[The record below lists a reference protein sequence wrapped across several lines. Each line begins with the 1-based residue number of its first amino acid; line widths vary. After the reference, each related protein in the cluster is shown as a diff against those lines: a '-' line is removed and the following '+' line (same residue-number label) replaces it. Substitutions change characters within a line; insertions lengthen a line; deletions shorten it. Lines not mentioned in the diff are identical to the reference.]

1 MSDVY
6 FESESESKF
15 ESESE
20 AGSKSESKSG
30 PEGMDERIR
39 GMKPSSSFKNFV
51 DLVEILRN
59 RCPWDREQ
67 THESLKDHL
76 IEEAYEAVDAI
87 ENEDPGEL
95 SKELG
100 DLLLQV
106 VFHSKMAQE
115 EDHFTIEDVV
125 YIISEKLI
133 RRHPHIFA
141 DVEADNVEDVARN
154 WESIKMGEGRTSV
167 LDGLPVQLPA
177 LIRAHRMQEKASN
190 VGFDW
195 GHWKPAFEKV
205 KEEMDELESAL
216 DHGFDGTELSAKVRE
231 EFGDLLFS
239 LVNISRLMGFQSEEL
254 LRQAGKKFERRFR
267 SVELE
272 LQAAG
277 KKIVETSLQEMD
289 EIWKRIKQ
297 LESPN
302 S

>member
-1 MSDVY
+1 
-6 FESESESKF
+6 
-15 ESESE
+15 
-20 AGSKSESKSG
+20 
-30 PEGMDERIR
+30 MDEKIGR
-39 GMKPSSSFKNFV
+39 MKPSSSFKDFV

-87 ENEDPGEL
+87 ENQDQAEL
-95 SKELG
+95 SRELG

-106 VFHSKMAQE
+106 VFHSRMAQE
-115 EDHFTIEDVV
+115 QHHFTIEDVV
-125 YIISEKLI
+125 YRISEKLI

-141 DVEADNVEDVARN
+141 NTEVENVADVARN

-195 GHWKPAFEKV
+195 GNWKPAFEKV
-205 KEEMDELESAL
+205 KEEIDELENAL
-216 DHGFDGTELSAKVRE
+216 DHGFDGNELSAKIRE

-239 LVNISRLMGFQSEEL
+239 LVNVSRLMGFQSEAL
-254 LRQAGKKFERRFR
+254 LREAGRKFEKRFR
-267 SVELE
+267 TIELE
-272 LQAAG
+272 LRESG
-277 KKIVETSLQEMD
+277 KKINDASLEEMD
-289 EIWKRIKQ
+289 QIWNRIKRS
-297 LESPN
+297 ESRD

>member
-1 MSDVY
+1 MSEVNV
-6 FESESESKF
+6 ESESE
-15 ESESE
+15 
-20 AGSKSESKSG
+20 
-30 PEGMDERIR
+30 GMDEKIGR
-39 GMKPSSSFKNFV
+39 MKPSSSFKDFV

-87 ENEDPGEL
+87 ENQDQAEL
-95 SKELG
+95 SRELG

-106 VFHSKMAQE
+106 VFHSRMAQE
-115 EDHFTIEDVV
+115 QHHFTIEDVV
-125 YIISEKLI
+125 YRISEKLI

-141 DVEADNVEDVARN
+141 NTEVENVADVARN

-195 GHWKPAFEKV
+195 GHWKPAFEKL
-205 KEEMDELESAL
+205 KEEIDELENAL
-216 DHGFDGTELSAKVRE
+216 DHGFDGNELSSKIRE

-239 LVNISRLMGFQSEEL
+239 LVNVSRLMGFQSEEL
-254 LRQAGKKFERRFR
+254 LREAGRKFEKRFR
-267 SVELE
+267 SIELE
-272 LQAAG
+272 LREAG
-277 KKIVETSLQEMD
+277 KKINDTSLEEMD
-289 EIWKRIKQ
+289 EIWNRIKRS
-297 LESPN
+297 ESRD

>member
-1 MSDVY
+1 MSEVNV
-6 FESESESKF
+6 ESESE
-15 ESESE
+15 
-20 AGSKSESKSG
+20 
-30 PEGMDERIR
+30 GMDEKIGR
-39 GMKPSSSFKNFV
+39 MKPSSSFKDFV

-87 ENEDPGEL
+87 ENQDQAEL
-95 SKELG
+95 SRELG

-106 VFHSKMAQE
+106 VFHSRMAQE
-115 EDHFTIEDVV
+115 QHHFTIEDVV
-125 YIISEKLI
+125 YRISEKLI

-141 DVEADNVEDVARN
+141 NTEVENVADVARN

-195 GHWKPAFEKV
+195 GNWKPAFEKV
-205 KEEMDELESAL
+205 KEEIDELENAL
-216 DHGFDGTELSAKVRE
+216 DHGFDGNELSAKIRE

-239 LVNISRLMGFQSEEL
+239 LVNVSRLMGFQSEEL
-254 LRQAGKKFERRFR
+254 LREAGRKFEKRFR
-267 SVELE
+267 TIELE
-272 LQAAG
+272 LRESG
-277 KKIVETSLQEMD
+277 KKINDTSLEEMD
-289 EIWKRIKQ
+289 EIWNRIKRS
-297 LESPN
+297 ESRD

>member
-1 MSDVY
+1 MSEVNV
-6 FESESESKF
+6 ESESE
-15 ESESE
+15 
-20 AGSKSESKSG
+20 
-30 PEGMDERIR
+30 GMDEKIGR
-39 GMKPSSSFKNFV
+39 MKPSSSFKDFV

-87 ENEDPGEL
+87 ENQDQAEL

-106 VFHSKMAQE
+106 VFHSRMAQE
-115 EDHFTIEDVV
+115 QHHFTIEDVV
-125 YIISEKLI
+125 YRISEKLI

-141 DVEADNVEDVARN
+141 NTEVENVADVARN

-195 GHWKPAFEKV
+195 GHWKPAFEKL
-205 KEEMDELESAL
+205 KEEIDELENAL
-216 DHGFDGTELSAKVRE
+216 DHGFDGNELSSKIRE

-239 LVNISRLMGFQSEEL
+239 LVNVSRLMGFQSEEL
-254 LRQAGKKFERRFR
+254 LREAGKKFEKRFR
-267 SVELE
+267 SIELE
-272 LQAAG
+272 LRESG
-277 KKIVETSLQEMD
+277 KKINDTSLEEMD
-289 EIWKRIKQ
+289 EIWNRIKRS
-297 LESPN
+297 ESRDL
-302 S
+302 